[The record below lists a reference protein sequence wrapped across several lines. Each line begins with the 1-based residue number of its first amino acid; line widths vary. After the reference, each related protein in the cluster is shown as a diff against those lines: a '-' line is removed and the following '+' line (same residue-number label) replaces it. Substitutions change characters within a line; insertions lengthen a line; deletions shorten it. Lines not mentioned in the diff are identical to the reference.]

1 MSCLP
6 TSHCE
11 FSKDGPPIPVEGED
25 DIEFLPH
32 LNYLGQ
38 RQLVVGPVEVGGK
51 IRAEC
56 RQADHVLDPEVL
68 VLHTGEPVIS
78 ILAEVRVLVG
88 NLRKDQEQCLYNLI
102 ELVFT
107 QGRIRLIYHGKSLD

>member
-1 MSCLP
+1 M
-6 TSHCE
+6 
-11 FSKDGPPIPVEGED
+11 
-25 DIEFLPH
+25 
-32 LNYLGQ
+32 
-38 RQLVVGPVEVGGK
+38 EVGGK

-68 VLHTGEPVIS
+68 VLHTGEPVLSLI
-78 ILAEVRVLVG
+78 AEVRVLVG
-88 NLRKDQEQCLYNLI
+88 NLRKDQEQCLYCLI